1 MHTVEP
7 ISSSAAG
14 RLWRA
19 GALALLA
26 AGLNPAAAVETA
38 PAAAGAPAGP
48 LFFKDHAGQQAL
60 PSRVVTQAG
69 DKLRVFVQ
77 NCAADRVK
85 FDEAAR
91 RSRIVPET
99 VSALKQATADTLPA
113 CAPTLSAFD
122 YTLQKPTGSVLITAL
137 KGGEPV
143 GSATVLTGPEEHWH
157 LSLDLPVT
165 PRKVMRYDARTNTV
179 RPTNAGNDL
188 YIGVNYAV
196 GDVLSNPES
205 QADRLSFKALLRL
218 AQRPTDSLGLALA
231 YTVPGT
237 NSQGLG
243 AVAVFIGH
251 FWTREDQLVDGL
263 VRRNSAYVG
272 SWRLGLSYNLDDAL
286 RWIKG

>member
-1 MHTVEP
+1 
-7 ISSSAAG
+7 
-14 RLWRA
+14 
-19 GALALLA
+19 
-26 AGLNPAAAVETA
+26 
-38 PAAAGAPAGP
+38 
-48 LFFKDHAGQQAL
+48 LFFKDPAGQQPL
-60 PSRVVTQAG
+60 PGRLVTEAG
-69 DKLRVFVQ
+69 APLRVYVQ
-77 NCAADRVK
+77 DCRADRVK
-85 FDEAAR
+85 FDEAVR

-99 VSALKQATADTLPA
+99 VSALKSPSAGAPPA
-113 CAPTLSAFD
+113 CASTLNAFD
-122 YTLQKPTGSVLITAL
+122 YTLQKPTGSVLVTAL

-165 PRKVMRYDARTNTV
+165 PRKVMRYDARSNSV

-188 YIGVNYAV
+188 YIGVNYAF

-205 QADRLSFKALLRL
+205 QADRLSLKALMRL

-231 YTVPGT
+231 YTIPGT

-243 AVAVFIGH
+243 AVAVFVGH
-251 FWTREDQLVDGL
+251 FWTREDQFVDGL
-263 VRRNSAYVG
+263 VRRNAAYVG